1 MIIKKLTSHLQQVL
15 IKTFLINKMS
25 YNKLLI
31 KKFLRFTI
39 HLLNLRFFT
48 NFYYSL
54 RFPLPTY
61 FPLLTFYFFSP
72 ISLTYVLSTPHLIS
86 HLLPIYFPLLILF
99 PTNFKPS
106 SPTNFKPSSPTL
118 TYSKLKL
125 LSLTKNKIT

>member
-106 SPTNFKPSSPTL
+106 SPTL